1 MPLIKSFFLPPFYC
15 HEFYQAFCWL
25 NYFKSSPPPPPPPQG
40 RRPGDEALEYSLV
53 LLWSIRLTVKL
64 PIKDTLKE
72 DKPFNKGQAEIT
84 RVYTLYRKSPLK
96 KDNLSTKD
104 QKADPES
111 VLIKRW
117 KVPLYKSSVLKS
129 LT

>member
-1 MPLIKSFFLPPFYC
+1 M
-15 HEFYQAFCWL
+15 
-25 NYFKSSPPPPPPPQG
+25 
-40 RRPGDEALEYSLV
+40 
-53 LLWSIRLTVKL
+53 KL